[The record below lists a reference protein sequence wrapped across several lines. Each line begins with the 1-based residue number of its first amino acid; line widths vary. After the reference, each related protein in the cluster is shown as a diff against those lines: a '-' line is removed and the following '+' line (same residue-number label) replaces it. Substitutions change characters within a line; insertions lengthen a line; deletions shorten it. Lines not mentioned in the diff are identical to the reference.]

1 MAGLLSACGVSVDEE
16 PATSTAAR
24 TGRPSLPSRTPTGSP
39 TATASPFPAAS
50 ATSSAT
56 PGAFESPLDSPLP
69 TATEPPPPTATP
81 TPQATPFPP
90 GAPTKLGL
98 FVAWVHSQIMDLVK
112 TGNVTV
118 LKTMEFD
125 PEFLA
130 DVKAH
135 SPNTIIVGR
144 VPLGQISLSGGDML
158 AEARRAA
165 DAVLALALD
174 GRRVGLVDAWEG
186 HNEPVAG
193 DLGEMGKLAE
203 LEVERA
209 RLLAERGVR
218 AVLGNFSTGY
228 PPLEWWPAFRP
239 AVEAVRRHNGYLGLH
254 EYSAPTIWFN
264 TNRSDLDFGV
274 HPSDEGWLTLRYRKV
289 YREYLEPWGLRVP
302 LILTE
307 CGVDGMVTERPG
319 PPGMGW
325 KDFSGYWDELGMGS
339 DTAGNYV
346 EQLAWYDSEL
356 QLDDYVVGG
365 AVFAMTAFQEW
376 ATYQLLGPAATI
388 LQQYLSV
395 HPAS

>member
-1 MAGLLSACGVSVDEE
+1 
-16 PATSTAAR
+16 
-24 TGRPSLPSRTPTGSP
+24 
-39 TATASPFPAAS
+39 
-50 ATSSAT
+50 
-56 PGAFESPLDSPLP
+56 
-69 TATEPPPPTATP
+69 
-81 TPQATPFPP
+81 
-90 GAPTKLGL
+90 
-98 FVAWVHSQIMDLVK
+98 MDLVK

-125 PEFLA
+125 AEFLA
-130 DVKAH
+130 GVKAH
-135 SPNTIIVGR
+135 SPNTVIVGR
-144 VPLGQISLSGGDML
+144 VPLGQIRLSGDDML
-158 AEARRAA
+158 AEARHAA
-165 DAVLALALD
+165 DAVLSLALD
-174 GRRVGLVDAWEG
+174 GRRAGLVDAWEG

-193 DLGEMGKLAE
+193 DLGEMGKLAQ

-218 AVLGNFSTGY
+218 AVVGNFSTGY

-289 YREYLEPWGLRVP
+289 YRQYLEPWGLRVP

-319 PPGMGW
+319 PSGLGW
-325 KDFSGYWDELGMGS
+325 KDFGGYWDELGMGS
-339 DTAGNYV
+339 DTPGNYV
-346 EQLAWYDSEL
+346 EQLAWYDSQL

-365 AVFAMTAFQEW
+365 AIFAMTGFQEW
-376 ATYQLLGPAATI
+376 ETYQLLGEAATI